1 MCTILIHFA
10 TDDLY
15 CYTTLRVHGWKDC
28 SLAICCIAAA
38 LLVSVIATKF
48 QCCSQ
53 VGSRHS
59 SSLSLRAGKAAGGG
73 ADESASGSA
82 EVDGRESGRRPV
94 GDRVR
99 KSW

>member
-38 LLVSVIATKF
+38 LLVSVIATV
-48 QCCSQ
+48 CSA
-53 VGSRHS
+53 
-59 SSLSLRAGKAAGGG
+59 LSEFEYLMKQKMSNHHDYYIHR
-73 ADESASGSA
+73 
-82 EVDGRESGRRPV
+82 
-94 GDRVR
+94 
-99 KSW
+99 

>member
-1 MCTILIHFA
+1 MICTV
-10 TDDLY
+10 
-15 CYTTLRVHGWKDC
+15 TLLSVSMDGR
-28 SLAICCIAAA
+28 IAVWQYAA
-38 LLVSVIATKF
+38 LLLRFWFRSLLRSSSVAAKSEVAI
-48 QCCSQ
+48 
-53 VGSRHS
+53 RLL
-59 SSLSLRAGKAAGGG
+59 SLSLRAGKAAGGG